1 MNHLNHARSLTPP
14 PIRPD
19 AIAPSRDD
27 LRRDAETPTKGALR
41 QQHQVRRID
50 PCRDQQ
56 QREHQHGEC

>member
-1 MNHLNHARSLTPP
+1 MNHLSHARPFTPP

-19 AIAPSRDD
+19 AGPLSKET
-27 LRRDAETPTKGALR
+27 LRPEAETPASGRLR